1 MQSRGCRAATRASV
15 CDHGW
20 FCRGGGLD
28 FFGCSFRSDA
38 PRSRLPFSRGAE
50 RSGDA
55 RRRPTGCLEER
66 PSFDPRSKSAPTTA
80 DDGLVP
86 AQLAQRCCSALRR
99 RRKIAVEAIAALR
112 RANYGPPAF
121 RRPLGPC
128 GGLGRSQAVR
138 QRILIPPSGGSN
150 PPAPANYFN
159 ELRHFT
165 DASTACM
172 SRLCRVREHR
182 TFGVGEFF
190 VRVLVRRKQMTIGV
204 HSHED

>member
-38 PRSRLPFSRGAE
+38 PRSRLPFSRGEE

-66 PSFDPRSKSAPTTA
+66 PSFDPRSKSAATIA

-150 PPAPANYFN
+150 PPAPAAQFPGDRQGCGQQRGHRRAIGRRTAWR
-159 ELRHFT
+159 LRIPLCPQCARSCHSLAGPPR
-165 DASTACM
+165 AS
-172 SRLCRVREHR
+172 
-182 TFGVGEFF
+182 
-190 VRVLVRRKQMTIGV
+190 
-204 HSHED
+204 D